1 MVALTLSL
9 DTSWRQASAFPWPP
23 MASKGALT
31 TWLRQVRAA
40 CRRQRR
46 KAKTRAKIKIE
57 RVAIAI
63 YHAAT
68 KPLSRS
74 TGRSSVAA
82 AAYRAGVKL
91 EDLRTAQVFDFT
103 RRSGV
108 VAAAILAPADA
119 SQFARDRASL
129 WNAAEAAEKRKD
141 ARTAREWILAL
152 PSELGAEQR
161 VHLARDFA
169 GMLVERFGVAVD
181 VAIHAPSRDGDD
193 RNHHAHLLCT
203 TRMIGLD
210 GLGEKCAL
218 ELSDTKRKT
227 LGLGSAADEIVA
239 LRERW
244 TVLTNTA
251 LEKAGSV
258 ARIDHR
264 SLVAQQDAAYE
275 RGDLA
280 EAFALDRPAQ
290 IHIGVH
296 ATQMDRRAGQVI
308 SRRGRMRERAVVL
321 ARHLVN
327 SAARWAHE
335 LIDAMRPEAEKLEC
349 AEISSVQAE
358 GPGQNAANDMPRS
371 AASRLADSIGLVAER
386 LRREEAEKRK
396 SKEEKPLADLI
407 QKWRARAD
415 AARSK
420 PDELTQK
427 KEKAKMAGKMARP
440 NEGTAD
446 ASRQARPQQR
456 QERDRDGGLETG
468 E

>member
-1 MVALTLSL
+1 M
-9 DTSWRQASAFPWPP
+9 
-23 MASKGALT
+23 
-31 TWLRQVRAA
+31 
-40 CRRQRR
+40 
-46 KAKTRAKIKIE
+46 
-57 RVAIAI
+57 
-63 YHAAT
+63 
-68 KPLSRS
+68 
-74 TGRSSVAA
+74 AA
-82 AAYRAGVKL
+82 AAYRAGVAL
-91 EDLRTAQVFDFT
+91 VDARTGMTHDFT

-108 VAAAILAPADA
+108 VASFIMAPDNAGE
-119 SQFARDRASL
+119 FAHDRESL
-129 WNAAEAAEKRKD
+129 WNAAETAEKRKD
-141 ARTAREWILAL
+141 ARTAREWVLAL
-152 PSELGAEQR
+152 PAELDADQR
-161 VHLARDFA
+161 TVLARA
-169 GMLVERFGVAVD
+169 MARALVERYGVAVD
-181 VAIHAPSRDGDD
+181 VSIHAPSRDGDE
-193 RNHHAHLLCT
+193 RNHHAHILCT
-203 TRMIGLD
+203 TRMIGSD

-251 LEKAGSV
+251 LERAGSA

-290 IHIGVH
+290 VHIGVH
-296 ATQMDRRAGQVI
+296 ATQMDRRAGKVV

-349 AEISSVQAE
+349 AEISRVQAE
-358 GPGQNAANDMPRS
+358 GPGQNAANDMPAS
-371 AASRLADSIGLVAER
+371 ATSRLADSIGLGAER

-415 AARSK
+415 EARSK
-420 PDELTQK
+420 PDELTQEK
-427 KEKAKMAGKMARP
+427 KRSKMAGQ
-440 NEGTAD
+440 NEGMAD
-446 ASRQARPQQR
+446 ASRQARPQQW
-456 QERDRDGGLETG
+456 QERDRDSGPEGMDHG
-468 E
+468 